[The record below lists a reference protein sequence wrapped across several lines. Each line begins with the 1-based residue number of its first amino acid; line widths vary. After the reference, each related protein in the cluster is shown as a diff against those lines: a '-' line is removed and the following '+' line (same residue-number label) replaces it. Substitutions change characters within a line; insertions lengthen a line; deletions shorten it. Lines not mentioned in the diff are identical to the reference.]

1 MIGLSFFQ
9 IPFTRFGVLSSRIRE
24 KEWWA
29 FHHPPAKIIFS
40 FRIWTESIVYIIIAP
55 WAIPVKRVFVPC
67 FSPLWFPE
75 LVCTH
80 QGFRSYTWSA
90 QADSNWSSHIWQKIL
105 LTIVALLLCLL
116 ASFTIC
122 SFVLTK
128 SNRIHSCNWL
138 IGLSVNHFLSHICFK
153 QVLFII
159 KEKKLHLDLLPN
171 YSDTLPVHMF

>member
-1 MIGLSFFQ
+1 M
-9 IPFTRFGVLSSRIRE
+9 
-24 KEWWA
+24 
-29 FHHPPAKIIFS
+29 FS
-40 FRIWTESIVYIIIAP
+40 FPNWTESIVYIIIAP

-67 FSPLWFPE
+67 FFPPWFPE

-105 LTIVALLLCLL
+105 LTIVALLLSLL

-138 IGLSVNHFLSHICFK
+138 IGLNVIHFLSHICF
-153 QVLFII
+153 
-159 KEKKLHLDLLPN
+159 EKVFVN
-171 YSDTLPVHMF
+171 YQGEEATFRSTSKTIVTLCLCICSNQLSYACWLRLVMQIWKAFQFQDGSPQWL